1 MPALG
6 LDFGTTNSSAACAQ
20 PDGTVALLRFPTGSP
35 SFRSLLYF
43 ERDARKQVHGYT
55 GPAAIEHYL
64 QAEDRG
70 RLLQSLKSYLPA
82 RSLAGTE
89 IFGRRHTLEDLLAR
103 VLRDLRLAAEQS
115 FQAPM
120 ERAVVGRPVRFV
132 GADTEEDDG
141 YAQERLHEA
150 CRRAG
155 FTEVSFEYEPVAA
168 AAAYASTLDREE
180 LVLIGDFGGGTS
192 DFSLLR
198 LAQGKRA
205 VLGNTGVGLA
215 GDAFDAKLVRR
226 LVAPA
231 LGEGSLERSGAK
243 LLPAVPAW
251 IYANLERWHTLSF
264 LRTRNVHDILQGARV
279 RALEPHK
286 IEALQTLVEEDLGFE
301 LHAAVQRLKYALSR
315 EKEGEFRFDAGGLH
329 LRIPVGRAQF
339 EGWIGEELDA
349 IAGAV
354 DSLLR
359 MAGVSASA
367 VDRVFLTGGTSFV
380 PAVERIFTS
389 RFAPERVI
397 RGEAFTSVA
406 HGLALLARDRFQ
418 SPSGT

>member
-1 MPALG
+1 MPAIG
-6 LDFGTTNSSAACAQ
+6 LDFGTTNSSAALAQ
-20 PDGTVALLRFPTGSP
+20 LDGTVTLAQFPPGTP

-55 GPAAIEHYL
+55 GPAAIERYL
-64 QAEDRG
+64 GAEDRG
-70 RLLQSLKSYLPA
+70 RLLQSLKSYLPV
-82 RSLAGTE
+82 RSLTGTE
-89 IFGRRHTLEDLLAR
+89 IFGRRHTLENLLAR
-103 VLRDLRLAAEQS
+103 ILRDLRLTAEQE
-115 FQAPM
+115 FQVGI
-120 ERAVVGRPVRFV
+120 EHAVVGRPVRFV
-132 GADTEEDDG
+132 GAETEEDDR

-155 FTEVSFEYEPVAA
+155 FGEVRFEYEPTAA
-168 AAAYASTLDREE
+168 AGAYASTLDREE
-180 LVLIGDFGGGTS
+180 IVLIGDFGGGTS

-198 LAQGKRA
+198 LGAEQA
-205 VLGNTGVGLA
+205 ILGNAGVGLA

-264 LRTRNVHDILQGARV
+264 LRTGNVHEILKGARV
-279 RALEPHK
+279 RALEPAK
-286 IEALQTLVEEDLGFE
+286 IEALQTLIEEDLGFE
-301 LHAAVQRLKYALSR
+301 LHAAVQRLKYTLSG
-315 EKEGEFRFDAGGLH
+315 EEVGEFRFDAGGLR
-329 LRIPVGRAQF
+329 LRIPVTRTQF
-339 EGWIGEELDA
+339 ESWIGEELNA

-354 DSLLR
+354 DTLLR
-359 MAGVSASA
+359 AAGVAASS

-389 RFAPERVI
+389 RFSPERVV

-406 HGLALLARDRFQ
+406 HGLALLARDRFL
-418 SPSGT
+418 P